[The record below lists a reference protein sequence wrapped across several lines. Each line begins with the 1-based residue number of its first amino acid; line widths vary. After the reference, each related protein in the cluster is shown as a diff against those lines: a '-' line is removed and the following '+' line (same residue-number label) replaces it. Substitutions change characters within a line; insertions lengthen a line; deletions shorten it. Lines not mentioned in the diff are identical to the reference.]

1 MSKLTR
7 NKFHHI
13 NRESWIW
20 KLYLSY
26 DIFMMIIIFV
36 NLFCLI
42 GNAILMSHF
51 AYWFFDLIHHTAL
64 INNYKQVLHPWVEL
78 TESWFICFLIL
89 ELLIRW
95 GIAILRHHYSKWFF
109 FPFIHWYEVLAIFPQ
124 LRFLRLLRAGL
135 IIYRLYQLG
144 YRVIPHAWYQTI
156 EFYYNVVMEEISDR
170 VVINVLD
177 GIKNEL
183 DHSHTHKKIIHSL
196 VEHHKD
202 LFAQTMAEMLQENLA
217 VNLQEHHHR
226 ICKQMGEIV
235 QTAITNTSEV
245 HHLLRLF
252 PIIGSKIEGQA
263 QLIAKKLGENLTDSI
278 LSQLTQGSPKQ
289 PNIIYTEIATKM
301 SNINI
306 NNQSLEKL
314 VESIVYESLESI
326 QKQVKV
332 KQWQQLLKATENKNT
347 NI

>member
-1 MSKLTR
+1 MSKLTH

-13 NRESWIW
+13 DKDSWLW

-26 DIFMMIIIFV
+26 DIFMIIIIFV
-36 NLFCLI
+36 NLLCLI

-51 AYWFFDLIHHTAL
+51 AYWFFGLIHQSNA
-64 INNYKQVLHPWVEL
+64 IAFYKETLHPWVVL
-78 TESWFICFLIL
+78 TESWFICFLII
-89 ELLIRW
+89 ELLVRW
-95 GIAILRHHYSKWFF
+95 GVAIVRQHYTKWFF
-109 FPFIHWYEVLAIFPQ
+109 FPFVHWYEVLAIFPQ

-144 YRVIPHAWYQTI
+144 YKVVPSSWYNSIQ
-156 EFYYNVVMEEISDR
+156 FYYNVIIEEISDR

-183 DHSHTHKKIIHSL
+183 DHSNTHKKIIHKL
-196 VEHHKD
+196 VEHHKN
-202 LFAQTMAEMLQENLA
+202 LFAQTIAEVLQENLA
-217 VNLQEHHHR
+217 VNLQKHR
-226 ICKQMGEIV
+226 SDIKKHMGDIV
-235 QTAITNTSEV
+235 QQAISNTSEV

-252 PIIGSKIEGQA
+252 PLIGGKIEDQV
-263 QLIAKKLGENLTDSI
+263 QHLGKRLAENLTDQILATLITGSI
-278 LSQLTQGSPKQ
+278 EQ
-289 PNIIYTEIATKM
+289 PNMLYTEIAQKV

-332 KQWQQLLKATENKNT
+332 KQWQNILNATENKNT
-347 NI
+347 

>member
-13 NRESWIW
+13 NKDSWVW
-20 KLYLSY
+20 KVYLGY
-26 DIFMMIIIFV
+26 DIFMMVIIFV
-36 NLFCLI
+36 NLLCLI

-51 AYWFFDLIHHTAL
+51 SQWFFSLIQHSEI
-64 INNYKQVLHPWVEL
+64 INAYQQTLHPWVEL
-78 TESWFICFLIL
+78 TESWFICFLIV

-95 GIAILRHHYSKWFF
+95 GIAIARKHYTKWFF
-109 FPFIHWYEVLAIFPQ
+109 FPFVHWYEVLAIFPQ

-144 YRVIPHAWYQTI
+144 YKVIPSSWYDSIQ
-156 EFYYNVVMEEISDR
+156 FYYNVVIEEISDR

-177 GIKNEL
+177 GVKNEL
-183 DHSHTHKKIIHSL
+183 DHSSTHKKTIHKL

-202 LFAQTMAEMLQENLA
+202 LFAQTIAEVLQENLA
-217 VNLQEHHHR
+217 TNLQKHR
-226 ICKQMGEIV
+226 YDIRQQMGKMV
-235 QTAITNTSEV
+235 QQAISNTSEV
-245 HHLLRLF
+245 HQLLRLF
-252 PIIGSKIEGQA
+252 PIIGGKIEDQVQHIGKRLA
-263 QLIAKKLGENLTDSI
+263 ENLTDSI
-278 LSQLTQGSPKQ
+278 LTTLTTGSVEQ
-289 PNIIYTEIATKM
+289 PNMLYTEIANKV

-332 KQWQQLLKATENKNT
+332 KQWQQVLKATENKNT
-347 NI
+347 